1 MLFFKKLLALQ
12 MDIDQFYNEHKVTVK
27 GLNIPKPIFTFEEGG
42 FPGKRNFT
50 ILIFANCF

>member
-1 MLFFKKLLALQ
+1 

-50 ILIFANCF
+50 ILILANCF